1 MTISDSEYI
10 WFYVWCLICK
20 KSVFVYFFLFLVI
33 ICYRFRWL
41 QMHIIM
47 LIVLLYIIFHDV
59 PTVAFSNIRLN
70 LDCILP
76 CHLADFCVLI
86 LIFVKNYD
94 RTGLSLSV
102 EFFHVIVDNDDDAAV
117 RVRGRV
123 VSMWIDRADD
133 VQSLSV
139 RYAVIPV
146 HTVAQ
151 KWDCRRDSRRFLRQ
165 SHFWASLTFLRQCGQ
180 CVVHCRWQLQDCDDR
195 SAKSRW
201 HQLWRNSQYSQVRLS
216 SYSFLF
222 YSVFFNCVLY
232 RLLLVFCASYFI

>member
-1 MTISDSEYI
+1 
-10 WFYVWCLICK
+10 
-20 KSVFVYFFLFLVI
+20 
-33 ICYRFRWL
+33 
-41 QMHIIM
+41 MHIIM

-123 VSMWIDRADD
+123 VSM
-133 VQSLSV
+133 
-139 RYAVIPV
+139 
-146 HTVAQ
+146 
-151 KWDCRRDSRRFLRQ
+151 
-165 SHFWASLTFLRQCGQ
+165 
-180 CVVHCRWQLQDCDDR
+180 
-195 SAKSRW
+195 
-201 HQLWRNSQYSQVRLS
+201 
-216 SYSFLF
+216 
-222 YSVFFNCVLY
+222 
-232 RLLLVFCASYFI
+232 